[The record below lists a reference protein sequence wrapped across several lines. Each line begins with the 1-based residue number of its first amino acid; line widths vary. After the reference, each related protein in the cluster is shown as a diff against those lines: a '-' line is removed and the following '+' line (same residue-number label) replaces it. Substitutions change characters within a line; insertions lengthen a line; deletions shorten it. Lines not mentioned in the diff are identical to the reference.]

1 MRLPTWE
8 ELESVEEQL
17 DVLEHPL
24 NESLFVAGPP
34 GSGKTVLAVRRAQ
47 MIGEVEP
54 DVVVLTFN
62 RMLRR
67 LMGLL
72 GEQGGPDGATF
83 ATMQSYVWR
92 DYWEREGTRPPTS
105 PHDRYAYV
113 WPDMLHALE
122 QKRIQPNRPHL
133 VVDEGQDLPDG
144 FFRYAARHISRTMSV
159 FADDDQA
166 LAEQR
171 TTLEQIKRAAHLP
184 DPILLTQNHRNTP
197 EVARLAEHF
206 HTGRLPAAEIRRPR
220 RGEMPRLVEDP
231 SLSSIARRVSR
242 WQANQG
248 GSTGVI
254 VDKNETGERLAQLLR
269 EDLSE
274 TRVDFYTN
282 SSRNEDQIDVL
293 QDGVTVLNKE
303 SVKGQEFD
311 TVFLLDLHRFLPC
324 ASESEKRGMYMMC
337 SRARDD
343 LWLICGPDGRLTAAV
358 SDALPGAGVL
368 ERL

>member
-92 DYWEREGTRPPTS
+92 DYRKREGTRPPTS
-105 PHDRYAYV
+105 SHDQYAYV

-122 QKRIQPNRPHL
+122 QRRVKPNRPHL

-144 FFRYAARHISRTMSV
+144 FFRYAAHHISRTMSV

-206 HTGRLPAAEIRRPR
+206 HTGRLPAAEVRRPR

-231 SLSSIARRVSR
+231 RYQALPVVFRAGRPTKAAAPASSSIKTRPASVLPNCCAKIYRRPA
-242 WQANQG
+242 WTFTPTA
-248 GSTGVI
+248 
-254 VDKNETGERLAQLLR
+254 A
-269 EDLSE
+269 E
-274 TRVDFYTN
+274 TRIRST
-282 SSRNEDQIDVL
+282 
-293 QDGVTVLNKE
+293 
-303 SVKGQEFD
+303 
-311 TVFLLDLHRFLPC
+311 
-324 ASESEKRGMYMMC
+324 C
-337 SRARDD
+337 SKT
-343 LWLICGPDGRLTAAV
+343 G
-358 SDALPGAGVL
+358 
-368 ERL
+368 

>member
-122 QKRIQPNRPHL
+122 QRRVQPNRPHF

-184 DPILLTQNHRNTP
+184 IPFFSRRIIET
-197 EVARLAEHF
+197 
-206 HTGRLPAAEIRRPR
+206 RPR
-220 RGEMPRLVEDP
+220 SLVSRSTFTREGCRPRKFDDHVLEKC
-231 SLSSIARRVSR
+231 RVSSR
-242 WQANQG
+242 IHRYQALPVVFRAG
-248 GSTGVI
+248 RPTKVAAPASSSTKTRPASVLPNCCAKI
-254 VDKNETGERLAQLLR
+254 CQRLEWTSTPTGE
-269 EDLSE
+269 E
-274 TRVDFYTN
+274 TRIRST
-282 SSRNEDQIDVL
+282 
-293 QDGVTVLNKE
+293 
-303 SVKGQEFD
+303 
-311 TVFLLDLHRFLPC
+311 
-324 ASESEKRGMYMMC
+324 C
-337 SRARDD
+337 SKT
-343 LWLICGPDGRLTAAV
+343 G
-358 SDALPGAGVL
+358 
-368 ERL
+368 